1 MAELIKTV
9 KTLEF
14 TGGTGRWR
22 DVQATVVREHKVK
35 KGG

>member
-22 DVQATVVREHKVK
+22 DARAAVVHEHKVK